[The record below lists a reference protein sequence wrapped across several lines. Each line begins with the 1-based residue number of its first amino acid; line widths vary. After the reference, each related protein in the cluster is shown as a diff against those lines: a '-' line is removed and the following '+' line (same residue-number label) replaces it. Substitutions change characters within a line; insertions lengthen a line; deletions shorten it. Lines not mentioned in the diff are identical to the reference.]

1 MYTHLASSI
10 ELMGHHLEETFSLC
24 KIRVESAY
32 TGCEGRV
39 VPLLY
44 GRRGHAVRLSEVMGK
59 AFARCILCF
68 DFRRFLLGARW
79 RPEMLFT

>member
-1 MYTHLASSI
+1 
-10 ELMGHHLEETFSLC
+10 MGHHLEETFSLC

-68 DFRRFLLGARW
+68 DFVVSCWARGGGQ
-79 RPEMLFT
+79 RCCLRNIII

>member
-1 MYTHLASSI
+1 
-10 ELMGHHLEETFSLC
+10 MGHHLEETFSLC

-32 TGCEGRV
+32 TGCEGGV

-44 GRRGHAVRLSEVMGK
+44 GRRGHAVRLSEVVGK

-68 DFRRFLLGARW
+68 DFVVSCWARGGGPRW
-79 RPEMLFT
+79 CLRNIII